1 MEVKYTKLP
10 GNRSLHDFLVVRHP
24 VSNNAIMKVRKQC
37 YKDAYTET
45 TVKIVSGHLP
55 TERAI
60 PSCEDTYTQ
69 RGKVGQISACKA
81 VHLKQMY
88 ANFVPEERRPK

>member
-10 GNRSLHDFLVVRHP
+10 GIRSLHNFLVIRHP

-45 TVKIVSGHLP
+45 TMKTVSGHLS

-69 RGKVGQISACKA
+69 
-81 VHLKQMY
+81 
-88 ANFVPEERRPK
+88 ERQGWTNLCW